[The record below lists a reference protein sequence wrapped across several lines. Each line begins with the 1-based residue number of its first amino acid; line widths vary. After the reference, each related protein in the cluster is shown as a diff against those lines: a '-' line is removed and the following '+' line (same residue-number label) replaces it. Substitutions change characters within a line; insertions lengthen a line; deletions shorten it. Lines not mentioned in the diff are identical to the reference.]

1 MDTPPAGRFG
11 VRTPTPTAKIM
22 PGQLPAVLVDRPEL
36 RARLDEL
43 TGRRLTTVVA
53 GAGFGKST
61 LLAAWAVAAR
71 PAWYAV
77 HPEDAALATF
87 LPGLLDALRLRLPGL
102 PAGVSTVLGRS
113 LGPDVD
119 DLARADD
126 VAAVLGE
133 LLDREAP
140 ADLALVVDD
149 VHELPPGGPAARLLE
164 GLVRHAPPGLH
175 VVLASRRDPPFP
187 VSRLRGRGQLLE
199 LDGGLLRFTEADT
212 ARLLAGALGPDASGL
227 AGRVLELTGGW
238 PAATCLAAE
247 ALRLRRPAGAGRP
260 GAGGPGADGVDDGLA
275 GLTRPGGPLFAYLA
289 EEAFSQEQPGLR
301 ELVRT
306 VAPLRR
312 FSAGLCEALGLD
324 WDGAALAGLA
334 RRGLFVEPAAG
345 IEGWFS
351 LGSLVRDFALR
362 SMPLPAAEHRE
373 LHRRA
378 ADWFAR
384 HGHLDDAL
392 ACVRVLGPEPTVT
405 FLTEHGPT
413 LLAAGAADRVAD
425 AAGALPAELRDPA
438 IEALEGRAR
447 QVRGDWQG
455 ALACFRRA
463 APGDTPVEP
472 GLAWRIGLIHY
483 LRDELDEALAAYRRA
498 TPGGP
503 AIDRA
508 LLAAWTA
515 SVHWM
520 RGSVPQCRAAAER
533 AHAAAVESGTDEAL
547 AAAHTILAMLA
558 ALEGDRAGND
568 AHYLRALEAAERA
581 GDVLQL
587 ARIRTNRGSQSVEEA
602 DYPRAV
608 AELGIA
614 IRLAELNGFAAVL
627 GIALSNR
634 GDAYRGQGRLD
645 EAIAD
650 LEASRTACQRAGSG
664 MVAYPLT
671 GLGDVY
677 RERGDLS
684 LARAAYTE
692 AIGLS
697 ERSDDVQGL
706 VPALSGLAQALVG
719 DDPKQAQELAARA
732 VDNGPGMGW
741 VGALLAAG
749 WVALAVGDP
758 LEAHRRSIEAA
769 AAAGARRDRA
779 GLAGALELRAL
790 STPRPGRDLG
800 PLAEAAAIW
809 SAVGNRVGAA
819 RVALGLARL
828 RGDAAAV
835 ASAERR
841 LRALGVRVGAA
852 AGAGLL
858 RAVAVPVGD
867 AVRVQALGGFR
878 VLRGGVPVRVEEWQ
892 SKKARDLLKVLVAR
906 RGRATARELLAE
918 LLWPGEDP
926 DKVGNRLSVAL
937 SVARTV
943 LDPERKLPPD
953 RYLIADKTTV
963 RLGDLPVDVEEFLA
977 AAAEGLAQAGDPVAE
992 GDSAAT
998 DLLAAAEA
1006 GYAGDF
1012 LEEDPYEDW
1021 AAPLREE
1028 ARAGYLAVARAL
1040 AERAA
1045 AAGEHDLAVRY
1056 HLRVLERDSYDEAAH
1071 LGLVRTL
1078 TAAGR
1083 HGEARRRYRFY
1094 VERMDEI
1101 GVETEPF
1108 PAGPPA
1114 A

>member
-1 MDTPPAGRFG
+1 MDTPPPRRYG
-11 VRTPTPTAKIM
+11 VRAPTPTAKIM
-22 PGQLPAVLVDRPEL
+22 PGQLPAVLVERPEL
-36 RARLDEL
+36 LARLDEVS
-43 TGRRLTTVVA
+43 GRRLTTVVA

-77 HPEDAALATF
+77 QPEDAALATF

-140 ADLALVVDD
+140 VDLALVVDD

-164 GLVRHAPPGLH
+164 GLCRHAPRGLH
-175 VVLASRRDPPFP
+175 IVLASRLDPPFP

-212 ARLLAGALGPDASGL
+212 ARLLTGALGEEAAGL
-227 AGRVLELTGGW
+227 AGPVQRMTGGW

-247 ALRLRRPAGAGRP
+247 ALRLRPP
-260 GAGGPGADGVDDGLA
+260 GARPDGLL
-275 GLTRPGGPLFAYLA
+275 GLNRPGGPLYGYLA
-289 EEAFSQEQPGLR
+289 EEAFSQERPELR
-301 ELVRT
+301 ELVRR
-306 VAPLRR
+306 VAPLPR
-312 FSAGLCEALGLD
+312 FSAGLCSALGLD
-324 WDGAALAGLA
+324 WDLAALSGLA

-362 SMPLPAAEHRE
+362 SMPLPTAEERE
-373 LHRRA
+373 VHRRA
-378 ADWFAR
+378 AAWFTEQGQLAE
-384 HGHLDDAL
+384 AL
-392 ACVRVLGPEPTVT
+392 ACVRTLGVAETAA
-405 FLTEHGPT
+405 FLGEYGAA

-425 AAGALPAELRDPA
+425 AAAGLPAALRDPA

-447 QVRGDWQG
+447 QVRGDWSG
-455 ALACFRRA
+455 ALACFQRA
-463 APGDTPVEP
+463 APGDSPVEP

-483 LRDELDEALAAYRRA
+483 LRDELDEALAAYGRA
-498 TPGGP
+498 APGGP
-503 AIDRA
+503 ALDRA

-587 ARIRTNRGSQSVEEA
+587 ARIRTNRGSQNIEEA

-627 GIALSNR
+627 GVALSNR

-650 LEASRTACQRAGSG
+650 LEASRAACQRAGSG

-692 AIGLS
+692 ALRLS

-706 VPALSGLAQALVG
+706 VPALSGLAQAVVG
-719 DDPKQAQELAARA
+719 DDPKLAQELAARA
-732 VDNGPGMGW
+732 VQSGPGMGW

-758 LEAHRRSIEAA
+758 LEAHQRSIEAA
-769 AAAGARRDRA
+769 KAASARRDRA

-790 STPRPGRDLG
+790 ATPRPGRDLG
-800 PLAEAAAIW
+800 PLTEAAAIW
-809 SAVGNRVGAA
+809 SAVGNRVGEA

-828 RGDAAAV
+828 RGDSAAV

-867 AVRVQALGGFR
+867 AVRIQALGGFR
-878 VLRGGVPVRVEEWQ
+878 VLRGGIPVRLEEWQ

-906 RGRATARELLAE
+906 RGRATPREQLAE
-918 LLWPGEDP
+918 LLWPGQEP
-926 DKVGNRLSVAL
+926 EKVGNRLSVAL
-937 SVARTV
+937 SVARAV
-943 LDPERKLPPD
+943 LDPDRKLPAD
-953 RYLIADKTTV
+953 QYLVADKTTI

-977 AAAEGLAQAGDPVAE
+977 AAAEGLAKPEPD
-992 GDSAAT
+992 T

-1028 ARAGYLAVARAL
+1028 ARAAYLAVARAL
-1040 AERAA
+1040 AQRAA
-1045 AAGEHDLAVRY
+1045 ADGEHDLAVRY
-1056 HLRVLERDSYDEAAH
+1056 HLRVLERDGYDEAAH
-1071 LGLVRTL
+1071 LGLVTTL
-1078 TAAGR
+1078 TGAGR
-1083 HGEARRRYRFY
+1083 HGEARRRYRLY

-1108 PAGPPA
+1108 PAGPA
-1114 A
+1114 AR